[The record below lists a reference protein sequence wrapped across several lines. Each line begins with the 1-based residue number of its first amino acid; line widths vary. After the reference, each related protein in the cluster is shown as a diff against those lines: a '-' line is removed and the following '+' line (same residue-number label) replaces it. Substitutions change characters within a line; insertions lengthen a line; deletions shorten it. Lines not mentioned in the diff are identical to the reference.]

1 MKQVSCLLSLFI
13 LSILNLSAQNVAYI
27 LPDIGSP
34 GMNTYVE
41 IISHVDSVGTYGPD
55 KTYWGDASDNLKL
68 VFENPND
75 TNHVIVGPL
84 IVSWDGRLISTQIFV
99 NPDVIPNTWDW
110 EILNSQFNKRFAV
123 EYKGKRSDYQDFYV
137 LQPAPLG
144 NVVSNSERYLGEGSL
159 GKRSPRGAMIV
170 DSLILA
176 DDRYY
181 PSLDD
186 CDPNTPGNQAYLPFI
201 LMAKYKIQG
210 AVNTIID
217 MRGGKVGQNTE
228 IQDAGPGGGGGG
240 GAFEDVLL
248 GEQSGDRAG
257 NGFTCGGVGGSNN
270 YPNSSDVGD
279 HKDISDSKSSGN
291 LGFSLNNVEGG
302 ITNLGVAE
310 CAGGGTGHPF
320 GKSGVGADSLDD
332 KSKVGFYG
340 GGSGYTNNNNGGS
353 AGYGKAGTGPGNTG
367 GKVHGNA
374 MIVPLAGGSGGA
386 SGNPSVDVLSF
397 PPEFYEWSGS
407 GGGGG
412 GAIRIYS
419 RQIISLDIPALG
431 GLGEDPNEDA
441 EGGNGSGGAIELS
454 ANSRVSDIILNVSGG
469 DAHNNRGGSGY
480 IKINASNQSSLLDN
494 TANGLPIYNSVSSDS
509 LQYVPRVFTLNG
521 SKDLSKN
528 IKLMFKIG
536 KNNWQDI
543 TSSANINNDKW
554 SVDFD
559 LTPYMSDKYFYFY
572 AFQDETG
579 VGANQYLN
587 IPDGVLSQSAA
598 NIFIPVDEPMLD
610 GNKSLYMTVN
620 ACPGDEV
627 TDSLY
632 LWNIGAVPVDLDLS
646 GAMFAKNTSGLELVS
661 PVNDLQ
667 LMNHQD
673 SQTVTIKYTY
683 QSGTTGAIYDTLLIP
698 HNDMRTG
705 VERPWRVAV
714 TIFINEYDYTILDED
729 GKTIDFKAGDMLNL
743 GQICRD
749 GTAEKSFYIN
759 NNNDSR
765 LTFIDFGLLHGSKG
779 FEYIVLEPGPLD
791 NDEKA
796 SVLVKYNDASQPKT
810 GMEVKDT
817 IYFTLAECPS
827 IQDSV
832 IVSISFLYST
842 LSVVEDFNF
851 GAVRVG
857 ETSTKT
863 ATIENIG
870 NADAYIPALPVVNP
884 PFSIIA
890 TSPSPLPVSLQPGE
904 TLQVTMEYAP
914 TVESVDDGKFTIDA
928 VSNGNTCDSQID
940 LSITASSFQS
950 AIVLSKD
957 SINFGLVAECNM
969 PSDTLLL
976 SNNISASGD
985 VILNKTPEIIGK
997 DASYFFLKKHPIIP
1011 TTLTPGKST
1020 MFIVEFN
1027 SPVANK
1033 GLYEAELLVYT
1044 GEPNRDSVI
1053 VIPII
1058 ADRDEID
1065 FTFGTINNP
1074 FAIIETAVPFNS
1086 QIDITNN
1093 SKLPRNVY
1101 AIYTN
1106 TTDAVVTP
1114 NSYLFAPG
1122 ETKQFDL
1129 DVNYSDTTD
1138 LSLELK
1144 LNTDT
1149 PCTDSISTQ
1158 LYFEVEYGLAEIE
1171 AALDLNVLAPC
1182 NIHNDTIYI
1191 SNIGTADIEWRGIS
1205 LTNTDFT
1212 IIEQPGLP
1220 ITLAPNDS
1228 SYIIVEF
1235 DANGKANGDYA
1246 VDADFVVYEYGTE
1259 TQHTSRVNA
1268 TIQSA
1273 LFATPSM
1280 IQFGNVI
1287 ENYESDVQ
1295 TFGISNIGSY
1305 DVVILEV
1312 NFPTST
1318 EYEFNIE
1325 ELFADGPAV
1334 NYPLPVGETILYNIA
1349 FTPYN
1354 IKSYSGT
1361 IEIIVQYSDCIDTLL
1376 VDFTAEGVP
1385 DNILELSLP
1394 NLTVDPALSS
1404 IKIPLLA
1411 KTSKFEIE
1419 SALDSLTITFDRN
1432 VIKILGVENASYSQT
1447 QSLDTIVVIFN
1458 DSTDYVIDTVRTTIA
1473 TIHAMPLLG
1482 HIESTDLLIHY
1493 IPKAGEKIS
1502 EVVENNGNIALD
1514 ICKEGGD
1521 RLLAQANRTDLIINP
1536 NPAGKVIKIKMFLQ
1550 EIGNYSLKLYDLS
1563 GKLFYENIIENT
1575 IFAGTE
1581 KSLQLS
1587 TESIGTGEYMM
1598 MLISPS
1604 QSISKKVVVIK

>member
-1 MKQVSCLLSLFI
+1 MKQVFCLLSLFI
-13 LSILNLSAQNVAYI
+13 LSILHVSAQNVAYI

-55 KTYWGDASDNLKL
+55 KTYWGDVSDNLKL

-75 TNHVIVGPL
+75 TNDIVVGPL

-99 NPDVIPNTWDW
+99 NPDVNPNSSDW
-110 EILNSQFNKRFAV
+110 ELLNTQFNKRFAV
-123 EYKGKRSDYQDFYV
+123 EYNGNKSSYQDFYV
-137 LQPAPLG
+137 LNPTHVG
-144 NVVSNSERYLGEGSL
+144 NVVSNSERYLGEGAL

-181 PSLDD
+181 PSLKD
-186 CDPNTPGNQAYLPFI
+186 CDLSTPGNQAYLPLVI
-201 LMAKYKIQG
+201 MAKYKIKG
-210 AVNTIID
+210 AVNTVID
-217 MRGGKVGQNTE
+217 MQGGKRGQNTE

-240 GAFEDVLL
+240 GAFEDVNTDRS
-248 GEQSGDRAG
+248 SGKRAG
-257 NGFTCGGVGGSNN
+257 NGFTCGGFGGANTFLSGKTGYWVNINLSNSTN
-270 YPNSSDVGD
+270 QNGY
-279 HKDISDSKSSGN
+279 
-291 LGFSLNNVEGG
+291 SLNGVMGG
-302 ITNLGVAE
+302 ETKTFCAE
-310 CAGGGTGHPF
+310 SSGGGTGHPF
-320 GKSGVGADSLDD
+320 GKAGEGCDGQDD
-332 KSKVGFYG
+332 KSKIGYYG
-340 GGSGYTNNNNGGS
+340 GGSGYSNDENGGS

-367 GKVHGNA
+367 GKIHGNP
-374 MIVPLAGGSGGA
+374 MIIPLAGGSGGA
-386 SGNPSVDVLSF
+386 SGNPQ
-397 PPEFYEWSGS
+397 PEFVENEWSGS

-412 GAIRIYS
+412 GALRLYA
-419 RQIISLDIPALG
+419 REIIGLDIPALG
-431 GLGEDPNEDA
+431 GEGGNADDA

-454 ANSRVSDIILNVSGG
+454 ANTTLSDIITNVSGYASNG
-469 DAHNNRGGSGY
+469 YTGGAGY
-480 IKINASNQSSLLDN
+480 IKVNAADKSAVIDN
-494 TANGLPIYNSVSSDS
+494 TGGGLPIYNSVSSDS
-509 LQYVPRVFTLNG
+509 LQYVPRLFTLEG
-521 SKDLSKN
+521 TKGTSKDV
-528 IKLMFKIG
+528 KLMFKVG
-536 KNNWQDI
+536 HEPWQDI
-543 TSSANINNDKW
+543 TSSATINNTDW

-610 GNKSLYMTVN
+610 GDKSLYMTVN
-620 ACPGDEV
+620 ACPGDEI

-632 LWNIGAVPVDLDLS
+632 LWNIGAVPVDLDFS
-646 GAMFAKNTSGLELVS
+646 GAMFVKNTSGLELAS

-667 LMNHQD
+667 LIKHKD
-673 SQTVTIKYTY
+673 SQLVKIKYTY
-683 QSGTTGAIYDTLLIP
+683 QSGANGPIYDTLLIP

-705 VERPWRVAV
+705 IERPWRVAV
-714 TIFINEYDYTILDED
+714 TIFIEEYDYTILDEY
-729 GKTIDFKAGDMLNL
+729 GKSIEFKAGDELNL

-749 GTAEKSFYIN
+749 GTADKSFYIN
-759 NNNDSR
+759 NNNDAR
-765 LTFIDFGLLHGSKG
+765 LTFVDFGLHSGNKG

-791 NDEKA
+791 KDEKA
-796 SVLVKYNDASQPKT
+796 SVLVKYDDASQPKT

-817 IYFTLAECPS
+817 LYFTLAECPS
-827 IQDSV
+827 IKDSV

-857 ETSTKT
+857 ETLTKT

-870 NADAYIPALPVVNP
+870 NADAYIPTLPAVNV
-884 PFSIIA
+884 PFLIIA
-890 TSPSPLPVSLQPGE
+890 TSPSPLPVTLKPGE

-928 VSNGNTCDSQID
+928 VSNGNTCDNQID
-940 LSITASSFQS
+940 LNITASSFQS
-950 AIVLSKD
+950 AIILSKD
-957 SINFGLVAECNM
+957 SLNFGIVAECNM
-969 PSDTLLL
+969 PADTLLL
-976 SNNISASGD
+976 SNNVSASGD
-985 VILNKTPEIIGK
+985 LILNRNPEIIGK

-1011 TTLTPGKST
+1011 TTLTPGKSST
-1020 MFIVEFN
+1020 FIVEFN
-1027 SPVANK
+1027 SPVATK

-1044 GEPNRDSVI
+1044 DEPNRDSVI
-1053 VIPII
+1053 VIPIT
-1058 ADRDEID
+1058 AERDEID

-1074 FAIIETAVPFNS
+1074 FATIETAVPFNT

-1093 SKLPRNVY
+1093 SKLSRNVY

-1106 TTDAVVTP
+1106 TTEAVVTP

-1129 DVNYSDTTD
+1129 DINYTDTTD
-1138 LSLELK
+1138 LSLEVK
-1144 LNTDT
+1144 LYTDN

-1158 LYFEVEYGLAEIE
+1158 LNFEVEYGLAEIE

-1212 IIEQPGLP
+1212 IIEEPVLP
-1220 ITLAPNDS
+1220 LNLAPDDS

-1235 DANGKANGDYA
+1235 DANGKADGEYS
-1246 VDADFVVYEYGTE
+1246 VDANFIVYEYGTE
-1259 TQHTSRVNA
+1259 TQHTSKVTA

-1280 IQFGNVI
+1280 LQFGNVI
-1287 ENYESDVQ
+1287 EKYQSDVQ
-1295 TFGISNIGSY
+1295 TLGISNIGAF

-1318 EYEFNIE
+1318 DYELSIE

-1334 NYPLPVGETILYNIA
+1334 NYPLPVGDSISYNLA

-1354 IKSYSGT
+1354 IQSYSGT
-1361 IEIIVQYSDCIDTLL
+1361 IEIIVQYSDCIDTIL

-1385 DNILELSLP
+1385 DNILELTLP

-1404 IKIPLLA
+1404 IKLPLQA

-1432 VIKILGVENASYSQT
+1432 VIKILGVENASYRQT
-1447 QSLDTIVVIFN
+1447 QGLDTIVVIFN
-1458 DSTDYVIDTVRTTIA
+1458 DSTNYVIDTVQTTIA

-1493 IPKAGEKIS
+1493 IPKTGEKIS
-1502 EVVENNGNIALD
+1502 QVVENNGNIALD

-1521 RLLAQANRTDLIINP
+1521 RLLAQANRTDLIITP

-1550 EIGNYSLKLYDLS
+1550 EIGNYSLKLFDLS
-1563 GKLFYENIIENT
+1563 GKLFYENTIENT